1 MAALLYCVISAP
13 YHMEE
18 GRGGGGGLMVRML
31 TFCSDEL
38 SLSPAEVYSFS
49 SNILFEKNENKQKE
63 ASIDPVKNAS
73 IVFSALFC

>member
-18 GRGGGGGLMVRML
+18 GRGGGGLMVRML

>member
-31 TFCSDEL
+31 TFYSDEL
-38 SLSPAEVYSFS
+38 SLSPAEV
-49 SNILFEKNENKQKE
+49 
-63 ASIDPVKNAS
+63 
-73 IVFSALFC
+73 

>member
-1 MAALLYCVISAP
+1 
-13 YHMEE
+13 MEE

-63 ASIDPVKNAS
+63 ASIDPFKNAS